1 MDQLALQIG
10 WSLLK
15 ACDNGCDRITSEAVA
30 GIDNYVVLFAQGL
43 IFSKSP
49 NSPVTTSFTP
59 SSDLTVSADLVGRT
73 YAVMGH
79 SGWVFFS
86 SLMRGAGSVS

>member
-30 GIDNYVVLFAQGL
+30 GIDNYVVLFAQG
-43 IFSKSP
+43 F
-49 NSPVTTSFTP
+49 
-59 SSDLTVSADLVGRT
+59 DLFKVPKLSCHYVL
-73 YAVMGH
+73 YP
-79 SGWVFFS
+79 
-86 SLMRGAGSVS
+86 